1 MKLNSTLSKIL
12 TNKWVLNVVSVISF
26 LNVIGYMIMGNFNIV
41 LFFIVLAG
49 LVRYFSQNMIIV
61 LGVPLII
68 VNLFAM
74 KQTSYGLEGMET
86 PKGDNKKEEKP
97 KEEPSEEPA
106 KQPAK
111 QPEDSFEVGRKKN
124 GTSKIDYAS
133 TIEDAY
139 DDLNKILGSDG
150 MKSLT
155 EDTQRLM
162 KQQMELA
169 QSMKQMTPIVEKM
182 LPMAEQAQ
190 KMMSTM
196 DGNGMSNL
204 MEMAKKMSGGLGIE
218 NNENKETK

>member
-74 KQTSYGLEGMET
+74 KQTSYGVEGMET
-86 PKGDNKKEEKP
+86 PKGNDKKEEKP
-97 KEEPSEEPA
+97 KEEPKEKTTEEP
-106 KQPAK
+106 K
-111 QPEDSFEVGRKKN
+111 DHFEVGRKKN

-190 KMMSTM
+190 KMMSSM

-218 NNENKETK
+218 NNENKENKL